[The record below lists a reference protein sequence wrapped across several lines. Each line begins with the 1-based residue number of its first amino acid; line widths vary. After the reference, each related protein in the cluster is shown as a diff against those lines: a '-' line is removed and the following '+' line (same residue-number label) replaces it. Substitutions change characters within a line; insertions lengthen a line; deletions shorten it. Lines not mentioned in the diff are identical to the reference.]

1 MIGPDRRHSVL
12 PTMREGVRR
21 RRAAAAKVVLT
32 GFAGAVCL
40 VGIAPAAAHT
50 PGAHRAPVRLSLRTP
65 VIDLFHSAS
74 VRVSGTSGQKAEVR
88 LLGANDRS
96 GLAYEWKPY
105 PWQRLRSRPGSSRGA
120 LPAPPLLGIYRL
132 QVRLDPGHVLVSRT
146 SWLLRVFPR
155 GTQSR
160 RSFATPAGVL
170 RDYVAHLPGHEVL
183 VAVKRWPMASFD
195 HRDPRLHRL
204 FAIAYGPRG
213 DNRQTTRLGKFI
225 TAVRD
230 GFHGRWRLLE
240 ATTGPYD

>member
-1 MIGPDRRHSVL
+1 
-12 PTMREGVRR
+12 
-21 RRAAAAKVVLT
+21 
-32 GFAGAVCL
+32 
-40 VGIAPAAAHT
+40 
-50 PGAHRAPVRLSLRTP
+50 

-74 VRVSGTSGQKAEVR
+74 VRVSGTSSRQVEVR

-105 PWQRLRSRPGSSRGA
+105 PWQQLRARQGASRGA

-132 QVRLDPGHVLVSRT
+132 QLRLGAGHRLLSRT
-146 SWLLRVFPR
+146 DWLLRVFPR
-155 GTQSR
+155 GTETR

-170 RDYVAHLPGHEVL
+170 RDYVAQLPGHKVL

-195 HRDPRLHRL
+195 HRDRRLHRL
-204 FAIAYGPRG
+204 FAIAYSPRG
-213 DNRQTTRLGKFI
+213 DNRQSARLGKFI

>member
-1 MIGPDRRHSVL
+1 MKIF
-12 PTMREGVRR
+12 
-21 RRAAAAKVVLT
+21 AKVVLV
-32 GFAGAVCL
+32 GLAGALCL
-40 VGIAPAAAHT
+40 VGIAPAAART
-50 PGAHRAPVRLSLRTP
+50 PGTHRAPVRLSLRSP

-74 VRVSGTSGQKAEVR
+74 VRVSGISSQKAEVR

-105 PWQRLRSRPGSSRGA
+105 PWQRLRARQGASRGA
-120 LPAPPLLGIYRL
+120 LPAPPLFGIYRL
-132 QVRLDPGHVLVSRT
+132 QLRLDPGRRLVSRT

-155 GTQSR
+155 GTEAR

-170 RDYVAHLPGHEVL
+170 RDYVARLPGHEVL
-183 VAVKRWPMASFD
+183 VAVKPWPMAAFD

-204 FAIAYGPRG
+204 FAIAYCPRR
-213 DNRQTTRLGKFI
+213 DNRTSARLGKFI

-230 GFHGRWRLLE
+230 GFRGRWRLLE

>member
-1 MIGPDRRHSVL
+1 MRISV
-12 PTMREGVRR
+12 TV
-21 RRAAAAKVVLT
+21 VVLV
-32 GFAGAVCL
+32 GFAGALCL
-40 VGIAPAAAHT
+40 VGIAPAAAQT
-50 PGAHRAPVRLSLRTP
+50 PGAHRAHVRLSLRTP

-74 VRVSGTSGQKAEVR
+74 VRVTGTTGREAEVR

-105 PWQRLRSRPGSSRGA
+105 PWQRLRAGQGASRGA

-132 QVRLDPGHVLVSRT
+132 QLRLDPGHRLVSRT

-155 GTQSR
+155 GTESR
-160 RSFATPAGVL
+160 PSFARPGGVL
-170 RDYVAHLPGHEVL
+170 RDYVAHLPGHKVL
-183 VAVKRWPMASFD
+183 VAVKRWPMAAFD

-204 FAIAYGPRG
+204 FAIAYCPRG
-213 DNRQTTRLGKFI
+213 DNRQSTRLGKFI